1 MSGFNFLMS
10 NHPFFII
17 SADARESFDVTVTEC
32 CFSEVDNWVYPE
44 AVFSCWIFYW
54 NPEPGAELIC
64 DGKRIQLEEKTCL
77 LIPPYTKFSTNC
89 TRKFRQFY
97 MHFIAPEPFDR
108 VRRTV
113 FPFAAGTISKQV
125 EEILRCT
132 DENRRALLLRKM
144 IYFYLAEIPEK
155 DFLEPEE
162 QIMSPGIRKAV
173 ENINQNLQTPLS
185 NGDLCRKA
193 GMSRNQF
200 YELFRKEMGMT
211 PGRYLLNVRMEYA
224 RRKLIYSDET
234 IDEIATGSGYA
245 DRFHFS
251 KAFKKF
257 YGFPP
262 GSYRRPVKKI

>member
-17 SADARESFDVTVTEC
+17 SIAARKSFDIAMIEC
-32 CFSEVDNWVYPE
+32 CFSDVDNWVYPE
-44 AVFSCWIFYW
+44 SVFSCWIFYW
-54 NPEPGAELIC
+54 NPQPGAEVIC
-64 DGKRIQLEEKTCL
+64 DGKIIKLEENTCL
-77 LIPPYTKFSTNC
+77 LIPPYTKFATNSTQ
-89 TRKFRQFY
+89 KFRQFY
-97 MHFIAPEPFDR
+97 LHFSAPEPFDR
-108 VRRTV
+108 VRRKV
-113 FPFAAGTISKQV
+113 FLFDAGDISSQV
-125 EEILRCT
+125 GEIQKCS
-132 DENRRALLLRKM
+132 DENRRALLLRLL
-144 IYFYLAEIPEK
+144 IYHHLAAIPEE
-155 DFLEPEE
+155 DFLDPEE

-173 ENINQNLQTPLS
+173 ECINQNLQAPLS
-185 NGDLCRKA
+185 NSELYRKA
-193 GMSRNQF
+193 GLSRNQF
-200 YELFRKEMGMT
+200 YELFGKEMGMT
-211 PGRYLLNVRMEYA
+211 PGRYLLNARMEYA